1 MYQINKSLLSF
12 ILLFLLGIIWGS
24 SFLFIKYT
32 VLSLK
37 PLTAVLLR
45 MTVAA
50 FCLFI
55 YLKIKKIKLPIKQND
70 IINYFAIAILG
81 NAFPFFLVSWA
92 EMSINTNVT
101 GIIMGLMPITTVF
114 LAYFFASLIRFKFFC
129 IELVFAIFTSVFFY
143 INRKIKFF

>member
-55 YLKIKKIKLPIKQND
+55 YLEQDLEPTD
-70 IINYFAIAILG
+70 D
-81 NAFPFFLVSWA
+81 
-92 EMSINTNVT
+92 E
-101 GIIMGLMPITTVF
+101 
-114 LAYFFASLIRFKFFC
+114 
-129 IELVFAIFTSVFFY
+129 
-143 INRKIKFF
+143 